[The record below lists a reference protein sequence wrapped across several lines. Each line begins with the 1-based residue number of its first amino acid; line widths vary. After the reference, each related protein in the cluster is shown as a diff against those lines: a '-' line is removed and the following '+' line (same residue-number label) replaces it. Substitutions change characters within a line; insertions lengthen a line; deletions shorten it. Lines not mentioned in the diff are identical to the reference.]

1 MAVDLK
7 QLQGDLRTLGL
18 LPAEPDGKWGPNS
31 HKAFVKARAMVV
43 SSDKPVAGMS
53 ATLFKFCKAPA
64 WSAKQ
69 TPEFVSRVK
78 EIVAALGM
86 PSTGVDDLMACIAWE
101 SGESFSAGIVNK
113 AGSGAT
119 GLIQFMPGTAI
130 VYFNSAKDI
139 EKMSAVQKK
148 EAGLKAC
155 RILASLSDVQQL
167 DYVLKYFQ
175 PYKGRLKNLGDL
187 YMSILWPAGIGQQ
200 DSYVLWTAEGRPTTF
215 RQNSGLDV
223 NKDGAIT
230 RAECMVKVGD
240 KLVKGLHPDY
250 LRVA

>member
-1 MAVDLK
+1 MSVDLK
-7 QLQGDLRTLGL
+7 QLQADLKNMGL
-18 LPAEPDGKWGPNS
+18 LPAEPDGKWGPQS
-31 HKAFVKARAMVV
+31 HGAFLKARALVAR
-43 SSDKPVAGMS
+43 SDASIAKMS
-53 ATLFKFCKAPA
+53 ATLLGLCKATA

-69 TPEFVSRVK
+69 TPQFVSRVK
-78 EIVAALGM
+78 DLVAALGM
-86 PSTGVDDLMACIAWE
+86 PPTGADDLMACMAWE

-130 VYFNSAKDI
+130 VYFNSAAEI
-139 EKMSAVQKK
+139 AKMSEIEKK

-155 RILASLSDVQQL
+155 RTLAAMSDVQQL

-175 PYKGRLKNLGDL
+175 PYKGKLKNLGDL
-187 YMSILWPAGIGQQ
+187 YMSILWPLGIGKD

-230 RAECMVKVGD
+230 RAECLVKVND
-240 KLVKGLHPDY
+240 KLVKGLHPDF
-250 LRVA
+250 LRAA

>member
-7 QLQGDLRTLGL
+7 QLQADLKTLGL

-31 HKAFVKARAMVV
+31 HAAFVKARALVAGA
-43 SSDKPVAGMS
+43 DKPVAKMS
-53 ATLFKFCKAPA
+53 PLLFSYCKATA

-69 TPEFVSRVK
+69 TPQFVSRVK

-86 PSTGVDDLMACIAWE
+86 PSTGVDDLMACMAWE
-101 SGESFSAGIVNK
+101 SGESFSAAIVNK

-130 VYFNSAKDI
+130 VYFNSAAEI
-139 EKMSAVQKK
+139 AKMSEIQKK

-155 RILASLSDVQQL
+155 RTLAAMSDVQQL

-187 YMSILWPAGIGQQ
+187 YMSILWPLGIGKD

-223 NKDGAIT
+223 NGDKAIT
-230 RAECMVKVGD
+230 RAECLVKVNS
-240 KLVKGLHPDY
+240 KLTKGLHPEY
-250 LRVA
+250 LRAA

>member
-1 MAVDLK
+1 MSVDLK
-7 QLQGDLRTLGL
+7 QLQADLKNLGL
-18 LPAEPDGKWGPNS
+18 LPAEPDGKWGPQS
-31 HKAFVKARAMVV
+31 HGAFLKARALVAR
-43 SSDKPVAGMS
+43 SDASIAKMS
-53 ATLFKFCKAPA
+53 TQLLNLCKATA
-64 WSAKQ
+64 WSGKQ
-69 TPEFVSRVK
+69 TPQFVSRVK
-78 EIVAALGM
+78 EVVAALGM
-86 PSTGVDDLMACIAWE
+86 PPTGADDLMACIAWE

-130 VYFNSAKDI
+130 VYFNSAADI
-139 EKMSAVQKK
+139 AKMSAIEKK

-155 RILASLSDVQQL
+155 RTLAAMSDVQQL
-167 DYVLKYFQ
+167 DYVLKYFM
-175 PYKGRLKNLGDL
+175 PYKGKLKNLGDL
-187 YMSILWPAGIGQQ
+187 YMSILWPAGIGKD

-240 KLVKGLHPDY
+240 KLVKGLHP
-250 LRVA
+250 LNLAA